1 MLQPPHAPAY
11 HDSLQAQLQAPLRH
25 APAPTSVEHQG
36 NFLHAPDAYVYSSTH
51 VAMPKTADE
60 QAIVTNHQPDL
71 LQYEPDQQFYWA
83 E

>member
-1 MLQPPHAPAY
+1 
-11 HDSLQAQLQAPLRH
+11 
-25 APAPTSVEHQG
+25 
-36 NFLHAPDAYVYSSTH
+36 VYSSAH
-51 VAMPKTADE
+51 VVMPKTADE